1 MSRDVSPPSS
11 CAEVIKTNT
20 ELATEVDIKRNTN
33 LITIYMLQV
42 KKGKTNRK
50 VALLGKAIAATPD
63 SVTCSVEEKSSLKKQ
78 VTVLDAIAKAIETF
92 VKELKE
98 AIKVST
104 AFIQRHLLDHS
115 HVFLLQ
121 TATGSEPSDSEL
133 DNVDT
138 SSTTKKAVLRRDKI
152 VKDLLAR
159 M

>member
-20 ELATEVDIKRNTN
+20 ELATEVDIKFNTN
-33 LITIYMLQV
+33 LIAIYMLQV

-63 SVTCSVEEKSSLKKQ
+63 SVTCSAEEKSSLKKQ
-78 VTVLDAIAKAIETF
+78 VTVLDAIAKAIEAF

-104 AFIQRHLLDHS
+104 AFIQRPLLDHS
-115 HVFLLQ
+115 L
-121 TATGSEPSDSEL
+121 
-133 DNVDT
+133 
-138 SSTTKKAVLRRDKI
+138 
-152 VKDLLAR
+152 
-159 M
+159 

>member
-33 LITIYMLQV
+33 LITIFMSQV

-63 SVTCSVEEKSSLKKQ
+63 SVTCSAEEKSSLKKQ

-104 AFIQRHLLDHS
+104 AFIQRPLLGHS